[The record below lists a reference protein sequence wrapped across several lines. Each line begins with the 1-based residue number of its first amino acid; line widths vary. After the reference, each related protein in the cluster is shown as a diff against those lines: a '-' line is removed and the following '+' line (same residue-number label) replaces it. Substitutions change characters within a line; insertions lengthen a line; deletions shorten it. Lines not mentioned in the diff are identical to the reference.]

1 MIEIITIFIPVAIIC
16 RDLSVKNCEMIQY
29 QGYFHSEQ
37 ECRNIIDTTF
47 MSKLLSKDH
56 AHIYIDTRC
65 VSTEIRA
72 VDKKYLPQS
81 I

>member
-1 MIEIITIFIPVAIIC
+1 MIEMITIFIPVAIIC

-37 ECRNIIDTTF
+37 ECLNIIDTTF
-47 MSKLLSKDH
+47 KSKLLPKDH
-56 AHIYIDTRC
+56 SHVHIDTWC